1 MKRSSLA
8 GWTRTLAL
16 AALIAFAA
24 SGCGEA
30 PVNAP
35 LTSGNGSGSNSP
47 SASAP
52 RLVLETTGGTA
63 TFETAPEMNP
73 DGTPVLSADAVT
85 RQLTTSA
92 VVDGAVGGALKCGRF
107 VLKVPPGAFDG
118 KGTITMNV
126 PDSEIAFVDLSIS
139 GVPNQF
145 KTGVALSYDPT
156 GLNLTDPI
164 TIYWFDTTA
173 QDWVDLHART
183 NLLPTGY
190 PTVLLGHFS
199 PYGGGKAGW

>member
-1 MKRSSLA
+1 M
-8 GWTRTLAL
+8 
-16 AALIAFAA
+16 AFAA
-24 SGCGEA
+24 TGCGET
-30 PVNAP
+30 PLNAP
-35 LTSGNGSGSNSP
+35 PAGGTTGSNAP

-52 RLVLETTGGTA
+52 RLVLEPVAGTA
-63 TFETAPEMNP
+63 TFETAPDMNT

-85 RQLTTSA
+85 RQLTSSA
-92 VVDGAVGGALKCGRF
+92 DIDGAVGGTLRCGRF
-107 VLKVPPGAFDG
+107 VVKVPPGAFAG
-118 KGTITMNV
+118 KGTVTMKV
-126 PDSEIAFVDLSIS
+126 PDSQIAFVDLSIS

-156 GLNLTDPI
+156 GLNLTDPL
-164 TIYWFDTTA
+164 TIYWYDTTA

-190 PTVLLGHFS
+190 PTVLLNHFS

>member
-1 MKRSSLA
+1 MKRSTLA
-8 GWTRTLAL
+8 AWTRTLVLVAL
-16 AALIAFAA
+16 MAFAA
-24 SGCGEA
+24 SGCGET
-30 PVNAP
+30 PVTGP
-35 LTSGNGSGSNSP
+35 LTSGTSGSNAP
-47 SASAP
+47 SSSAP
-52 RLVLETTGGTA
+52 RLVLEPTGGTA
-63 TFETAPEMNP
+63 TFETAPDMNA
-73 DGTPVLSADAVT
+73 DGTPVLDASSALRA
-85 RQLTTSA
+85 LTSSA
-92 VVDGAVGGALKCGRF
+92 EIDGAVGGALRCGRF
-107 VLKVPPGAFDG
+107 VLKVPPGAFEG
-118 KGTITMNV
+118 KGTVTMNV

-164 TIYWFDTTA
+164 TIYWYDTAT

-190 PTVLLGHFS
+190 PTVLLSHFS